1 MTDLTAKKPQVID
14 GDKGTFVQ
22 FSFGAPDNKCVNA
35 KGELVNY
42 KLTVNLYC
50 NSIESNGLS
59 SPKVNNDDVC
69 SPVIEG
75 SNSNACPVFSV
86 TKFAQFFLK
95 RPQILGILAILFGLV
110 VAFYGQDFFE
120 ITIFATGGIAGFGIT
135 MLLFL
140 MLSMLFAQQG

>member
-59 SPKVNNDDVC
+59 SPKVNYDDYVLLL
-69 SPVIEG
+69 
-75 SNSNACPVFSV
+75 
-86 TKFAQFFLK
+86 LK
-95 RPQILGILAILFGLV
+95 
-110 VAFYGQDFFE
+110 E
-120 ITIFATGGIAGFGIT
+120 TIPMHAPSF
-135 MLLFL
+135 
-140 MLSMLFAQQG
+140 Q